1 MTTAHSVPH
10 PAKTLRWRLWLARAA
25 WLFSLS
31 LVLLVMLGTAPT
43 FIAVLR
49 REWILTEAAPALRS
63 VMPYT
68 SFVWLVAILGWL
80 VACLYALVAC
90 LLTLRRPGNT
100 IAISVAAIL
109 LVMTLPMSVGHNL
122 DNWRL
127 PAWLPGIP
135 VQPASFFVAFFSTA
149 VVSLY
154 LLLPDGRT
162 VPPKAMGRLGLFI
175 AALVAVQF
183 FPYDR
188 ISPAAE
194 RWAEDIL
201 WFVTSVGFVLLQV
214 MILGYHLHRLRQ
226 ETDPLGQQQSRWILA
241 GLSLPAAWWLF
252 SLGRIFF
259 LNDAPVLFV
268 MEAIGGTLVWAA
280 IPISIAVALLRHR
293 LWDVDRVAGR
303 TLIYAASMIMVGL
316 LFLASLSAL
325 SLLVR
330 NEDAPWVTAVAVGI
344 AAFAVQPLYRSAQK
358 WVNRLLYGH
367 REDPVTVVE
376 RLGEQVQNALA
387 PDALLPTLVASVGQL
402 LRLPYVAITGA
413 GGEVL
418 AAAGRP
424 KEPQERFPLTFQSA
438 QVGELRVSRRA
449 ADEAFSPAD
458 RRLLAT
464 IANQAAPALHAAQ
477 LTAELQRSRRAIVT
491 AREEERRRLRRDLHD
506 GLGPQLA
513 SQTLTIDA
521 IIRKLEKDP
530 PGARA
535 LLGDLKQQAQDS
547 IRDIRRLVYELRPPA
562 LDDLGLVEV
571 IRESAR
577 RQSEAGIAIRV
588 EAAELLERLPAAVE
602 VAALRIVQEALTNI
616 VNHSGA
622 ANATV
627 RMALVAGHLD
637 LVVEDDG
644 RGLPAA
650 YQAGVGH
657 QSMRE
662 RAAEV
667 GGTWQVGNKPEGGV
681 RVSASLPLHLE
692 GIPHE

>member
-1 MTTAHSVPH
+1 
-10 PAKTLRWRLWLARAA
+10 
-25 WLFSLS
+25 
-31 LVLLVMLGTAPT
+31 
-43 FIAVLR
+43 
-49 REWILTEAAPALRS
+49 
-63 VMPYT
+63 
-68 SFVWLVAILGWL
+68 
-80 VACLYALVAC
+80 
-90 LLTLRRPGNT
+90 
-100 IAISVAAIL
+100 
-109 LVMTLPMSVGHNL
+109 
-122 DNWRL
+122 
-127 PAWLPGIP
+127 
-135 VQPASFFVAFFSTA
+135 
-149 VVSLY
+149 
-154 LLLPDGRT
+154 
-162 VPPKAMGRLGLFI
+162 
-175 AALVAVQF
+175 
-183 FPYDR
+183 
-188 ISPAAE
+188 
-194 RWAEDIL
+194 
-201 WFVTSVGFVLLQV
+201 
-214 MILGYHLHRLRQ
+214 
-226 ETDPLGQQQSRWILA
+226 
-241 GLSLPAAWWLF
+241 
-252 SLGRIFF
+252 
-259 LNDAPVLFV
+259 
-268 MEAIGGTLVWAA
+268 
-280 IPISIAVALLRHR
+280 
-293 LWDVDRVAGR
+293 
-303 TLIYAASMIMVGL
+303 MVGL

-344 AAFAVQPLYRSAQK
+344 AAFAVQPLYRSAQQ

-402 LRLPYVAITGA
+402 LRLPYVAIASA

-424 KEPQERFPLTFQSA
+424 KDPQECFPLTFQSA

-458 RRLLAT
+458 RRLLIT
-464 IANQAAPALHAAQ
+464 IANQAAPAIHAAQ

-521 IIRKLEKDP
+521 ITRRLEKDP

-588 EAAELLERLPAAVE
+588 ETAGPLERLPAAVE

-622 ANATV
+622 TGATV
-627 RMALVAGHLD
+627 QMAIGADQLD
-637 LVVEDDG
+637 LVIEDDG
-644 RGLPAA
+644 HGLPAT

-667 GGTWQVGNKPEGGV
+667 GGAWQVSNKPEGGV
-681 RVSASLPLHLE
+681 RVSASLPLHVE